1 VLGTVWIP
9 AAQSKRRSSAG
20 ACVDRSWTQLSGMHG
35 WRIWVESQPS

>member
-20 ACVDRSWTQLSGMHG
+20 ACVDGN
-35 WRIWVESQPS
+35 